1 MFPEERRAQVARI
14 IDETGRVTVSELAR
28 RFGVTED
35 LMRRDLKQLAEE
47 GRCQKVYG
55 GATRVENVRERP
67 MSARIDQHAGEKLAI
82 ARKALPLVG
91 PGQTVYLDMSSTCV
105 QLARLIASSGVECTV
120 VTPMV
125 DVLVALAGAP
135 GVTTLCCGGTMRAD
149 LSGLTGSIALD
160 VVGRFRFDAAFMGA
174 YGMDAETGEVS
185 TFDADDGALKAAA
198 MARASQAY
206 LLCESA
212 KFSAFGTYRFA
223 SLANF
228 DALVCDAETGTGV
241 DRVRSLG
248 VDVL

>member
-1 MFPEERRAQVARI
+1 
-14 IDETGRVTVSELAR
+14 
-28 RFGVTED
+28 
-35 LMRRDLKQLAEE
+35 
-47 GRCQKVYG
+47 
-55 GATRVENVRERP
+55 
-67 MSARIDQHAGEKLAI
+67 
-82 ARKALPLVG
+82 
-91 PGQTVYLDMSSTCV
+91 
-105 QLARLIASSGVECTV
+105 
-120 VTPMV
+120 
-125 DVLVALAGAP
+125 
-135 GVTTLCCGGTMRAD
+135 MRAD

-223 SLANF
+223 SLADF
-228 DALVCDAETGTGV
+228 DALVCDVETGTGV